1 MSETASGVTSISAIF
16 RVIFAPDVLENLLY
30 RSRIDPRS
38 DAFVDRLLKPR
49 ELTLVLTGSL
59 DQRIDEFVGGG
70 EAVRAGAKFGP
81 VLEVLANRDGHPG
94 HSDNRSEERRGGK
107 ECVSTCRSRWLRYH

>member
-59 DQRIDEFVGGG
+59 DQRIDDFVGGG
-70 EAVRAGAKFGP
+70 EAFRACAQFCT
-81 VLEVLANRDGHPG
+81 VLEVFSHLHGHTGPRV
-94 HSDNRSEERRGGK
+94 NN
-107 ECVSTCRSRWLRYH
+107 CFLTT

>member
-38 DAFVDRLLKPR
+38 DAFVDRLLQPR

-59 DQRIDEFVGGG
+59 DPRIAEFVRGG
-70 EAVRAGAKFGP
+70 EAVRAGATFGQHGSASGR
-81 VLEVLANRDGHPG
+81 VRVGQY
-94 HSDNRSEERRGGK
+94 
-107 ECVSTCRSRWLRYH
+107 VSCSGVATTLQK